1 MHAGVCPI
9 GSNKKD
15 KLNVK
20 QTLVSSYNSLLAPM
34 VRASCMDSIPPTTT
48 MVGIHTCKETRTKSM
63 AAIVFSWL
71 NQFSILLERG
81 IKVRRHECFDTL
93 RVFQVI
99 TASLLAGILWW
110 HSDYQN
116 IQDRLGLLF
125 SIAVFWGVLPATSA
139 TFTFPHERAIFMKER
154 ASGMYT
160 LSSYFM
166 AKIVGDMPMELI
178 LPVIFLTITYWMSG
192 LRQELGAFLLTVIVV
207 LGYVLVSQGLGLAF
221 GAMIMDSKQAS
232 TIVTV
237 TMLAFV
243 LIGGFYVHNIPPCI
257 SWMRYISSTF
267 YAYKLLISIQYG
279 DGREIS
285 SLIGCNAA
293 TATGGGSS
301 IYRRHYHHRQSQEV
315 AAASCK
321 FIREDI
327 EGQMHPIF
335 CAGIMLLM
343 FVGYRIVAYLALRC
357 RRY

>member
-9 GSNKKD
+9 GTNKKD
-15 KLNVK
+15 KSNVK
-20 QTLVSSYNSLLAPM
+20 QTLVSSYNTLLAPM
-34 VRASCMDSIPPTTT
+34 VRASCMDSIPSTTISRET
-48 MVGIHTCKETRTKSM
+48 MVGIHTCKQEHRNRSIGTV
-63 AAIVFSWL
+63 VFSWL

-99 TASLLAGILWW
+99 AASLLAGILWW
-110 HSDYQN
+110 HSDYRN
-116 IQDRLGLLF
+116 VQDRLGLLF

-139 TFTFPHERAIFMKER
+139 TFTFPQERAIFMKER

-166 AKIVGDMPMELI
+166 AKIIGDMPMELI
-178 LPVIFLTITYWMSG
+178 LPIIFLTITYWMSG
-192 LRQELGAFLLTVIVV
+192 LKPELGAFLLTVMVI

-221 GAMIMDSKQAS
+221 GALIMDSKQAS
-232 TIVTV
+232 TVVTV

-267 YAYKLLISIQYG
+267 YAYKLLVSIQYG

-285 SLIGCNAA
+285 SLMGC
-293 TATGGGSS
+293 TATGG
-301 IYRRHYHHRQSQEV
+301 HLNHHEV
-315 AAASCK
+315 TAICK
-321 FIREDI
+321 FIQEDI
-327 EGQMHPIF
+327 ERQMHPIF

-343 FVGYRIVAYLALRC
+343 FVGYRVVAYLALRC